1 MNDYVIVTDS
11 TSNLPEDMIDKY
23 DIRILSLNYY
33 VDEVEYKGYI
43 KGERLNLVPFYAMMR
58 EKKEIA
64 TSLVS
69 VGDAYKLLEDIFEA
83 GMDYLYI
90 GFSSGLSGTFHA
102 VSMVTEELKEKYPKR
117 KGYAVDSRA
126 AALGE
131 GLLVHY
137 AVQNRE
143 NGMAIEDNA
152 EWILNNRNNLCH
164 WFTVDDLFF
173 LKRGGRISAATAVVG
188 TALSI
193 KPVLH
198 VDDDGHLIQM
208 ENVRGRKKSLD
219 ALVSHM
225 QESIVEPDKQS
236 VYISHGDCLKDAQ
249 YVADKVKK
257 LYNVKEVV
265 IRLLDPVIAA
275 HSGPGTVALFF
286 MGDRK

>member
-83 GMDYLYI
+83 GMEYLYI

-143 NGMAIEDNA
+143 NGLAIEDNA
-152 EWILNNRNNLCH
+152 EWILNNRNNLWH
-164 WFTVDDLFF
+164 WVTVDDLFF

-188 TALSI
+188 TA
-193 KPVLH
+193 
-198 VDDDGHLIQM
+198 
-208 ENVRGRKKSLD
+208 
-219 ALVSHM
+219 
-225 QESIVEPDKQS
+225 
-236 VYISHGDCLKDAQ
+236 
-249 YVADKVKK
+249 
-257 LYNVKEVV
+257 
-265 IRLLDPVIAA
+265 
-275 HSGPGTVALFF
+275 
-286 MGDRK
+286 

>member
-11 TSNLPEDMIDKY
+11 TSNLPEDMIDRYNLK
-23 DIRILSLNYY
+23 ILSLNYY
-33 VDEVEYKGYI
+33 VDDVEYKGYV
-43 KGERLNLVPFYAMMR
+43 KGKHNDLTPFYTMMR
-58 EKKEIA
+58 EKKNIK

-69 VGDAYKLLEDIFEA
+69 AGEAMDVLEDILKS
-83 GMDYLYI
+83 GKDYIYI

-102 VSMVTEELKEKYPKR
+102 ISMVTEELKDKYPDR
-117 KGYAVDSRA
+117 KMYAIDSRA

-131 GLLVHY
+131 GLLVYY

-143 NGMAIEDNA
+143 SGMTIEENA
-152 EWILNNRNNLCH
+152 EWLLNKRNNVCH

-173 LKRGGRISAATAVVG
+173 LKRGGRVSSATAVVG

-198 VDDDGHLIQM
+198 VDDEGKLIPV
-208 ENVRGRKKSLD
+208 ENVRGRKKSLN
-219 ALVSHM
+219 ALIKHM
-225 QESIVEPDKQS
+225 QESIVEPEKQS
-236 VYISHGDCLKDAQ
+236 IFISHGDCVEDAE
-249 YVADKVKK
+249 YVAKK
-257 LYNVKEVV
+257 IKEIYDVKEVF
-265 IRLLDPVIAA
+265 IRMLDPVIAA

>member
-69 VGDAYKLLEDIFEA
+69 VGDAYKLLEDIVEA

>member
-11 TSNLPEDMIDKY
+11 TSNLPEDMIDRY

-33 VDEVEYKGYI
+33 VDGVEHKGYI
-43 KGERLNLVPFYAMMR
+43 KGERLNLAPFYAMMR
-58 EKKEIA
+58 EKKEIT

-69 VGDAYKLLEDIFEA
+69 VGDAYKLLEEIFKA

-198 VDDDGHLIQM
+198 VDDDGHLIPM

-236 VYISHGDCLKDAQ
+236 IYISHGDCLKDAQ

>member
-11 TSNLPEDMIDKY
+11 TSNLPEDMIDRY

-33 VDEVEYKGYI
+33 VDGVEHKGYI
-43 KGERLNLVPFYAMMR
+43 KGERLNLAPFYAMMR
-58 EKKEIA
+58 EKKEIT

-69 VGDAYKLLEDIFEA
+69 VGDAYKLLEEIFKA

-198 VDDDGHLIQM
+198 VDDDGHLIPM

-236 VYISHGDCLKDAQ
+236 IYISHGDCLKDAQ

-257 LYNVKEVV
+257 LYNVKEIV

-275 HSGPGTVALFF
+275 HSGSGTVALFF

>member
-198 VDDDGHLIQM
+198 VDDDGHLIQT

-219 ALVSHM
+219 ALVRHM
-225 QESIVEPDKQS
+225 QESIIEPDKQS

-265 IRLLDPVIAA
+265 VRLLDPVIAA

>member
-33 VDEVEYKGYI
+33 VDEVEYNGYI

-219 ALVSHM
+219 ALVRHM
-225 QESIVEPDKQS
+225 QESIIEPDKQS

-265 IRLLDPVIAA
+265 VRLLDPVIAA

>member
-137 AVQNRE
+137 AVQNCE

-164 WFTVDDLFF
+164 WFTVDDFFF

-219 ALVSHM
+219 ALVRHM
-225 QESIVEPDKQS
+225 QESIIEPDKQS

-265 IRLLDPVIAA
+265 VRLLDPVIAA

>member
-11 TSNLPEDMIDKY
+11 TSNLPEDMIDRY

-33 VDEVEYKGYI
+33 VDGVEHKGYI
-43 KGERLNLVPFYAMMR
+43 KGERLNLAPFYAMMR
-58 EKKEIA
+58 EKKEIT

-69 VGDAYKLLEDIFEA
+69 VGDAYKLLEEIFKA

-198 VDDDGHLIQM
+198 VDDDGHLIPM

-236 VYISHGDCLKDAQ
+236 IYISHGDCLKDAQ

-257 LYNVKEVV
+257 LYNVKEIV

>member
-11 TSNLPEDMIDKY
+11 TSNLPEDMIDRY

-33 VDEVEYKGYI
+33 VDGVEHKGYI

-58 EKKEIA
+58 EKKEIT

-69 VGDAYKLLEDIFEA
+69 VGDAYKLLEEIFKA

-198 VDDDGHLIQM
+198 VDDDGHLIPM

-236 VYISHGDCLKDAQ
+236 IYISHGDCLKDAQ

>member
-11 TSNLPEDMIDKY
+11 TSNLPEDMIDRY

-33 VDEVEYKGYI
+33 VDGVEHKGYT
-43 KGERLNLVPFYAMMR
+43 KGERLNLAPFYAMMR
-58 EKKEIA
+58 EKKEIT

-69 VGDAYKLLEDIFEA
+69 VGDAYKLLEEIFKA

-198 VDDDGHLIQM
+198 VDDDGHLIPM

-236 VYISHGDCLKDAQ
+236 IYISHGDCLKDAQ

-257 LYNVKEVV
+257 LYNVKEIV

>member
-219 ALVSHM
+219 ALVRHM
-225 QESIVEPDKQS
+225 QESIIEPDKQS

-265 IRLLDPVIAA
+265 VRLLDPVIAA